1 MYYLGSESMLTLQ
14 ANSLNWALEHALK
27 YGDTDVFPLPFEYEA
42 IRHDWTSLRTW
53 LEGQNILEWQ
63 VRPHRTLLSPK
74 AKHGFRVITQ
84 LDPLDFL
91 IFAATIKEIAS
102 DIEASRI
109 PVNQNIVFSYRFLV
123 GGDGQIF
130 DSNIGYE
137 AFLNQTRFLL
147 QDNAINFVAIT
158 DIADFYPRIYH
169 HRLENALQSTT
180 NRHSHVRAIM
190 HLLAG
195 WNGTETF
202 GIPVGNAPSRLLAE
216 ITLSDV
222 DEALLANR
230 VSFIRFNDDY
240 RIFTQSYAEAYRHIA
255 FLADVLFRNHGLTL
269 QLQKTNILDRD
280 TFTRRFL
287 STPEDLEFNSLRA
300 GFNRLITEL
309 GLDDRYERINY
320 DDLTPAQQEL
330 INSLN
335 LVELFIDEIHVDG
348 EPDLNLIRFILR
360 RMGQLGDAS
369 IIDDVLDNLDV
380 LHPVF
385 PDIIQYLRRL
395 SHLSDDQR
403 SRIGARIIDL
413 LKDSIISELDYHRMW
428 ALDLFTHSTEWNNQ
442 NRFFELLV
450 SARDTLSKRQLI
462 LAMGRASQRHWFQS
476 QWRSLFDEPHWSRRA
491 LLAGASCMPTDARKH
506 WYRSVEARL
515 DHLERAVMKWARQY
529 PFGG

>member
-1 MYYLGSESMLTLQ
+1 MLTLQ
-14 ANSLNWALEHALK
+14 ANSLNWALEHALR

-42 IRHDWTSLRTW
+42 IQHDWTELRKW

-91 IFAATIKEIAS
+91 IFAATIREIAP

-109 PVNQNIVFSYRFLV
+109 PVNQKIVFSYRFAT
-123 GGDGQIF
+123 GTDGQLF

-137 AFLNQTRFLL
+137 AFLNQARFIL
-147 QDNAINFVAIT
+147 QDNAINFVTIT

-169 HRLENALQSTT
+169 HRLENALHSTT
-180 NRHSHVRAIM
+180 NRQSHVKAIM
-190 HLLAG
+190 RLLAG

-230 VSFIRFNDDY
+230 VRFIRFNDDY
-240 RIFTQSYAEAYRHIA
+240 RIFAQSYAEAYRHLA

-269 QLQKTNILDRD
+269 QLQKTNILDKNL
-280 TFTRRFL
+280 FINRFL
-287 STPEDLEFNSLRA
+287 SSPEDRELDSLKV
-300 GFNRLITEL
+300 GFKRLITEL
-309 GLDDRYERINY
+309 GLSDPYERINY
-320 DDLTPAQQEL
+320 DDLTQSQQEL

-335 LVELFIDEIHVDG
+335 LVKLFRNEIDVDG
-348 EPDLNLIRFILR
+348 EPDLMLIRFVLR

-369 IIDDVLDNLDV
+369 IIDDVLDNLEV
-380 LHPVF
+380 LHPAF
-385 PDIIQYLRRL
+385 PDIIQYLKRL
-395 SHLSDDQR
+395 THLSDEER
-403 SRIGARIIDL
+403 SSIGARLIDL

-442 NRFFELLV
+442 DKFFELLV

-491 LLAGASCMPTDARKH
+491 LLAGASCMPVDARKH

-515 DHLERAVMKWARQY
+515 DPLERAVMKWARQY
-529 PFGG
+529 PFGI